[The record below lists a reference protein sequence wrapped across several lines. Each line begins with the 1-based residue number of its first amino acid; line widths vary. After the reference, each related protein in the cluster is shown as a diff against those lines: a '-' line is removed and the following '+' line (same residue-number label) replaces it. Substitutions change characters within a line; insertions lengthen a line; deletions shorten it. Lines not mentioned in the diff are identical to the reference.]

1 MIKNEHEDKTEVPV
15 SAHALGRISFHFQ
28 TRKCTNSM
36 LHWGAISEEKSLFS
50 HCAGPRHSLMEFR
63 KDDTRLKTQ
72 VLRWS
77 SHEMINIGSR
87 TSQFETKNHSCKMCS
102 QPCSRHL
109 RERSPWWEPL
119 LSHSQSCTNLDSS
132 ERG

>member
-1 MIKNEHEDKTEVPV
+1 MNTKTRPK
-15 SAHALGRISFHFQ
+15 SLSLHMPWAGFHFTFKRESAT
-28 TRKCTNSM
+28 TRM
-36 LHWGAISEEKSLFS
+36 LHWGAISEEKSLS
-50 HCAGPRHSLMEFR
+50 CHCAGPRQSLMEFR
-63 KDDTRLKTQ
+63 KDDARLKTQ
-72 VLRWS
+72 ILRLS

-87 TSQFETKNHSCKMCS
+87 TSQFKAENHSCKMCS

-119 LSHSQSCTNLDSS
+119 LSHSQSCTNLDNS